1 MIGRG
6 KTFDGSVE
14 LVAYGWLAPKDT
26 VGSSLRRQ
34 FCVWVEYPPAE
45 IAPGTCGGP
54 LDPTYQGALAI
65 DDRIQAFG
73 PPSKRHTEIGGRL
86 SPAVAS
92 VRVTYRRPG
101 SARQIRAAAVVAQV
115 GGALQSRLGQPL
127 PFGYFD
133 AKIRGLVPFGGIRAE
148 ALDASGQVI
157 GSVGTG

>member
-1 MIGRG
+1 VIGRG

-26 VGSSLRRQ
+26 VGPSSRRQ

-54 LDPTYQGALAI
+54 LDPAYQGALTI

-86 SPAVAS
+86 SPDVAS
-92 VRVTYRRPG
+92 VRVTYRHPG
-101 SARQIRAAAVVAQV
+101 SAKQIRIAAV
-115 GGALQSRLGQPL
+115 
-127 PFGYFD
+127 YFD
-133 AKIRGLVPFGGIRAE
+133 AKIRGLVPFRGIRAE
-148 ALDASGQVI
+148 AFDASGQVI
-157 GSVGTG
+157 GSVGMG